1 MTGRPD
7 DDEAR
12 ARESR
17 RILDGITRDHDTLGG
32 SALARTANR
41 TARDVSDHFAARDA
55 IGQGEDGTTD
65 NIELW
70 GRRIGRALSLVGVV
84 VLTYWLGQTLRIW

>member
-12 ARESR
+12 VQESR
-17 RILDGITRDHDTLGG
+17 RILERIARDHDTLGG
-32 SALARTANR
+32 SALARAANR

-55 IGQGEDGTTD
+55 VGQGDGGSTD
-65 NIELW
+65 KIELW